1 MPRTNQDGFAPRK
14 VRSFQFL
21 FLFSVCRDNTPVT
34 YCRSNVSTESY
45 FMCRPAFFCIIC
57 LLFFFFQSVCIFVR
71 THTGRLQTR
80 AKIRTVRTSWIRQ
93 ALLSLAKIQTAR
105 NKGNKKKGRRRRK
118 TTNDQNGQ
126 PAKQSIMRKVCQFV
140 TRELIINQFFS
151 T

>member
-105 NKGNKKKGRRRRK
+105 NKGNKKKEEEEEKQQTIKMANRQSNPLCGRC
-118 TTNDQNGQ
+118 
-126 PAKQSIMRKVCQFV
+126 AS
-140 TRELIINQFFS
+140 S
-151 T
+151 

>member
-1 MPRTNQDGFAPRK
+1 MDSPQEKLGHFNF
-14 VRSFQFL
+14 FF
-21 FLFSVCRDNTPVT
+21 FFSVCRDNTPVT

-105 NKGNKKKGRRRRK
+105 NKGNKKKEEEEEKQQTIKMANRQSNPLCGRC
-118 TTNDQNGQ
+118 
-126 PAKQSIMRKVCQFV
+126 AS
-140 TRELIINQFFS
+140 S
-151 T
+151 

>member
-1 MPRTNQDGFAPRK
+1 MDSPQEKLGHFNF
-14 VRSFQFL
+14 FFL
-21 FLFSVCRDNTPVT
+21 FPCVVITHLLLIAGPMSQRKAILCVDLLFLYHLS
-34 YCRSNVSTESY
+34 S
-45 FMCRPAFFCIIC
+45 
-57 LLFFFFQSVCIFVR
+57 FFFFQSVCVCIFVR

-105 NKGNKKKGRRRRK
+105 NKGNKKKRGRRRRK